1 MKLRIKGNAVRLR
14 LTQGEVRALGE
25 SGQVEERT
33 EFPGGTTLLY
43 RVRVDDTKSNE
54 LSISYGNNLIEVQVP
69 ARLAA
74 QWCTSEQVTLSAT
87 AALAAGALEVVL
99 EKDFACLTPR
109 AGEDES
115 DHFPHPGSATP
126 RGRC

>member
-33 EFPGGTTLLY
+33 EFPGGTALRY
-43 RVRVDDTKSNE
+43 RVKSDDKIHDI
-54 LSISYGNNLIEVQVP
+54 SIRYEENLIEARVP
-69 ARLAA
+69 ARVAA
-74 QWCTSEQVTLSAT
+74 QWCTSEQVTLSTT

-115 DHFPHPGSATP
+115 DHFPHPGSATR